1 MLSLR
6 PFAPVAL
13 FLLLLVGS
21 TQATATGPDPLLPK
35 VALQRLTRAANLQ
48 PAQLPAVRKAT
59 NRYAKALARL
69 NRKKFTS
76 TAEVSGAYT
85 AVEYT
90 YSRAL
95 QQVLSPAQMAVYEQ
109 LDLTSPLVELP

>member
-6 PFAPVAL
+6 LLAPAVL
-13 FLLLLVGS
+13 SLLLLAG
-21 TQATATGPDPLLPK
+21 TAQAAQAGPDPLVPA
-35 VALQRLTRAANLQ
+35 VAVQRLTSAANLQ
-48 PAQLPAVRKAT
+48 PAQVPAVRKAT

-76 TAEVSGAYT
+76 AAEASGDYT

-109 LDLTSPLVELP
+109 LNLTSPLVELP